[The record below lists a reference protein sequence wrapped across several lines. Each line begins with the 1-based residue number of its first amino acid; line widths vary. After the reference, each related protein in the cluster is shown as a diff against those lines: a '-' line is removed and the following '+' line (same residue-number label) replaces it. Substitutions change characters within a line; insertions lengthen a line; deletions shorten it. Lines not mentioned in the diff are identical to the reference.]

1 MNKPD
6 SNFLK
11 TAFIKT
17 LDVSFL
23 YDDKE
28 FSTYYEQMPAYRRKK
43 IDFYKFKKDK
53 ALSLGAGILM
63 NEMIEYLKEN
73 LPASE
78 GNFEVD
84 FREQGRPFF
93 KNLPGI
99 HFSLAPSV
107 KIVIAAASSHKIGVD
122 VEEISGNKDINLT
135 EWTKAESYI
144 KAEGLSVSDYL
155 DKKIRLPADSFF
167 KQWQEDGHIFCVY
180 ENSIL

>member
-1 MNKPD
+1 MNMTD
-6 SNFLK
+6 STFLK
-11 TAFIKT
+11 SAFMKT

-53 ALSLGAGILM
+53 SLSIGAGILM
-63 NEMIEYLKEN
+63 NELIEYLKEK

-84 FREQGRPFF
+84 FTELGKPFF
-93 KNLPGI
+93 KNLPHI
-99 HFSLAPSV
+99 HFSLAHSG
-107 KIVIAAASSHKIGVD
+107 KKVIAATTYSKIGVD
-122 VEEISGNKDINLT
+122 VEEISANKDINLT

-155 DKKIRLPADSFF
+155 EGKIRLPDDSFF

-180 ENSIL
+180 ENSIP